1 MKRIGY
7 LYEKIYDMN
16 NLKLAHKN
24 ARKGKSYYK
33 DVQMVNGNEE
43 YYLKKI
49 QDMLIN
55 KTYKNSPYEIF
66 KVWDKTKER
75 EIYKLPY
82 YPDRIIQWALLQVI
96 EPILLKKLTVNTFS
110 SIKNRGIHQGLI
122 KIKKVLKDKENT
134 QYCLK
139 FDIRHYYP
147 SINHNILKDNYIRI
161 FKDKNLLWL
170 IDEIID
176 SVEMCEGTGIPIG
189 NYLSQ
194 WSANIYLSSFDHW
207 LKETKHCKYVFR
219 YMDDVVILS
228 ESKEQLHCLLN
239 EIRDYLSVIK
249 LELKCNYQIF
259 PVDVRGIDFLGY
271 RIFRNYTLLRKSTC
285 MNFKRKM
292 NKIRKK
298 STRTKSDECTIQSY
312 LGWLKWCNSYRL
324 KQKYL
329 KGLVNV

>member
-33 DVQMVNGNEE
+33 DVKMVSGNED
-43 YYLKKI
+43 YYLKQI

-55 KTYKNSPYEIF
+55 KTYKNSPYEVF

-82 YPDRIIQWALLQVI
+82 YPDRIIQWAILQII
-96 EPILLKKLTVNTFS
+96 EPILLSKLTVNTFS
-110 SIKNRGIHQGLI
+110 SIKNRGIHFGLTRV
-122 KIKKVLKDKENT
+122 KEALKDKENT
-134 QYCLK
+134 KYCLK
-139 FDIRHYYP
+139 FDIRRYYP
-147 SINHNILKDNYIRI
+147 SINHNILKEKYRKI
-161 FKDKNLLWL
+161 FKDKELLWL

-176 SVEMCEGTGIPIG
+176 SAEMSENMGIPIG

-194 WSANIYLSSFDHW
+194 WSANIFLNDFDHW
-207 LKETKHCKYVFR
+207 LKEVKHCKYVFR

-228 ESKEQLHCLLN
+228 DSKEKLHCLLD
-239 EIRDYLSVIK
+239 EIKEYLSNIK
-249 LELKCNYQIF
+249 LELKGNYQIF

-271 RIFRNYTLLRKSTC
+271 RIFRNYVLLRKSTC
-285 MNFKRKM
+285 KNFKRKM
-292 NKIRKK
+292 LKLSKK
-298 STRTKSDECTIQSY
+298 KVLTYSDNCTIQSY
-312 LGWLKWCNSYRL
+312 LGWLKWCDSYRL

-329 KGLVNV
+329 KRLVNL